1 MLPKII
7 LDIILVAI
15 LVGGIVLGIKQG
27 FVRVVTK
34 PLRSIVA
41 LALAFSAASP
51 IGNTLIAPLIGEP
64 IIERITSFLY
74 ENYSHITSENT
85 SELPTFIKMVAGLM
99 NVDLSTLGGDT
110 NDIIGSIVESLTM
123 PIVNIISAVIAF
135 VILFIVLRIL
145 LKFVFSFIDK
155 IFQKGVLGVLNK
167 ILGCIVCTLI
177 AIFVVWMLV
186 LVLGYV
192 FHVSGGFIFEF
203 FKKYNPVELLLS
215 F

>member
-51 IGNTLIAPLIGEP
+51 VGHALIAPLIGEP

-85 SELPTFIKMVAGLM
+85 SELPTFIKMVASIM
-99 NVDLSTLGGDT
+99 NVDLSALGGDA

-135 VILFIVLRIL
+135 VILVIVLRIL
-145 LKFVFSFIDK
+145 LKLVFSLIDK

>member
-1 MLPKII
+1 
-7 LDIILVAI
+7 
-15 LVGGIVLGIKQG
+15 
-27 FVRVVTK
+27 
-34 PLRSIVA
+34 
-41 LALAFSAASP
+41 
-51 IGNTLIAPLIGEP
+51 
-64 IIERITSFLY
+64 
-74 ENYSHITSENT
+74 
-85 SELPTFIKMVAGLM
+85 M

-135 VILFIVLRIL
+135 VILVIVLRIL
-145 LKFVFSFIDK
+145 LKLVFSLIDK

-167 ILGCIVCTLI
+167 VLGCIVCTLI